1 MTSLELVSLFLVPLL
16 ALAGFGLSMID
27 AAYTR
32 VGPARAEALGDDESD
47 NVTGLVDNRVASL
60 APVWLSLTFV
70 LVIIVSLVALIA
82 DRRWGS
88 WGVVIAIAIVAPI
101 LFAGLWLVPRA
112 RAFGSLDTTVLRSA
126 SVVRR
131 MNAFAPLS
139 LITAPVVALL
149 SRRRAGESDPPTP
162 TPVSEGELLAFAGQ
176 AREDAAIE
184 LEEQHLIELVIEFGD
199 TRVSDVM
206 VPRPDMIT
214 LRHDQ
219 SVEDGLQSVVA
230 HGFSRFPVI
239 GEHDESSQGIDHI
252 IGIVHAKDM
261 VAAQLQGRGHLPVTG
276 LMRGLTHVPQMKHI
290 SKLQREMQDAKFHM
304 AVVVDE
310 YGGTA
315 GVVTLEDIIEELVG
329 EIVDEFDV
337 EEPMIELLADGGARV
352 NGKVSLTHVDD
363 MLGERI
369 HQSESDGEYSTVG
382 GLIFSTLGHVPNM
395 GEVVELDDYR
405 LLVERVRGSRIARVH
420 LSRTDG
426 VRIGLRER
434 SS

>member
-1 MTSLELVSLFLVPLL
+1 MTSLELASILVVPLL
-16 ALAGFGLSMID
+16 ALAGFGLAMID

-32 VGPARAEALGDDESD
+32 VGPARAEALDEDESGA
-47 NVTGLVDNRVASL
+47 VTQLVDHRLSSL
-60 APVWLSLTFV
+60 APIWLGFSLV
-70 LVIIVSLVALIA
+70 LVILVTLVALVA
-82 DRRWGS
+82 DHRWGG
-88 WGVVIAIAIVAPI
+88 WGVVIVVAVMAPG
-101 LFAGLWLVPRA
+101 LFVLLWLLPRA
-112 RAFGSLDTTVLRSA
+112 RAFSSLDATVLRSA
-126 SVVRR
+126 PIVRR
-131 MNAFAPLS
+131 LASFAPLS
-139 LITAPVVALL
+139 LIAAPIVALL
-149 SRRRAGESDPPTP
+149 NRRRPGESEAAAA
-162 TPVSEGELLAFAGQ
+162 TPVSESELLAFAEQ
-176 AREDAAIE
+176 AREDEAIE
-184 LEEQHLIELVIEFGD
+184 PEEQHLIESVIEFGD

-252 IGIVHAKDM
+252 IGIAHAKDL
-261 VAAQLQGRGHLPVTG
+261 VAAQLEGQSSRSVTEI
-276 LMRGLTHVPQMKHI
+276 MREPTHVPQMKHI
-290 SKLQREMQDAKFHM
+290 SKLQRDMQDAKFHM

-337 EEPMIELLADGGARV
+337 EEPMIELLIDGGARV

-363 MLGERI
+363 MLGEELPEGE
-369 HQSESDGEYSTVG
+369 SEGEYSTVG
-382 GLIFSTLGHVPNM
+382 GLIFSTLGHVPDT

-420 LSRTDG
+420 LSRVDG
-426 VRIGLRER
+426 IRIGLRER
-434 SS
+434 ST